1 MSTSHK
7 MGEKAGKL
15 RVSRTGTRGRFLHAS
30 KKSSRLTREEVLA
43 ARHASEKTHFHAA
56 SILERVRRQREGVP
70 SAEAVRLQQQLDV
83 PASLF
88 QTALGIPPATFKK
101 KIRAKKPFT
110 GSAGYAISD
119 LEELVEI
126 AEKLLPAEASRKIDI
141 RKWFGNWMQIPQPA
155 LAGHA
160 PKDILDQPAGREAVK
175 RVLGALAS
183 GAYL

>member
-1 MSTSHK
+1 VSAPRKT
-7 MGEKAGKL
+7 GEKTGKL
-15 RVSRTGTRGRFLHAS
+15 RAPRTSASGFAERGSPRLMRKKVGAAEHAS
-30 KKSSRLTREEVLA
+30 GSLY
-43 ARHASEKTHFHAA
+43 AA
-56 SILERVRRQREGVP
+56 SILEKVKRQREGVP
-70 SAEAVRLQQQLDV
+70 AEEAVRLQQQLDV

-101 KIRAKKPFT
+101 KIRTRKPFT

-119 LEELVEI
+119 LEELIEI
-126 AEKLLPAEASRKIDI
+126 AEKLLPAEDSKKVDI
-141 RKWFGNWMQIPQPA
+141 HKWFGDWMQIPQPA

>member
-1 MSTSHK
+1 MNTSRKIGQKVSKPRGPRTSTGGK
-7 MGEKAGKL
+7 FLVEKKNNP
-15 RVSRTGTRGRFLHAS
+15 RRTS
-30 KKSSRLTREEVLA
+30 EQVLTA
-43 ARHASEKTHFHAA
+43 KYASEKMPSYAA
-56 SILERVRRQREGVP
+56 SILERVKRQREGIP
-70 SAEAVRLQQQLDV
+70 AEEAVRLQQQLNV

-88 QTALGIPPATFKK
+88 QAALGIPPATFKK

-119 LEELVEI
+119 LEELIEI
-126 AEKLLPAEASRKIDI
+126 AEKLLPSEDSQKVDI
-141 RKWFGNWMQIPQPA
+141 HKWFGDWMQIPQPA

>member
-1 MSTSHK
+1 MNTSRK
-7 MGEKAGKL
+7 AGEKVSKL
-15 RVSRTGTRGRFLHAS
+15 RVPRTSTSGEFLVANKVKPWRTG
-30 KKSSRLTREEVLA
+30 REVPTA
-43 ARHASEKTHFHAA
+43 PSVYDKMPSYAA
-56 SILERVRRQREGVP
+56 SVLEKVKRQREGIP
-70 SAEAVRLQQQLDV
+70 AEEAVRLQQQLDV

-88 QTALGIPPATFKK
+88 QTALGIPSATFKK

-119 LEELVEI
+119 LEELIEI
-126 AEKLLPAEASRKIDI
+126 AEKLLPSEDSRKVDI
-141 RKWFGNWMQIPQPA
+141 HKWFGDWMQIPQPA